1 MSSFLNNSKKDG
13 LTIWFTGLSGAGK
26 TSISGL
32 VQEALEKDGFR
43 ILVLDG
49 DDVRSRLHRSL
60 GFNEADIIEN
70 NYLISQMCFD
80 ERSAYDVI
88 MVPIIS
94 PYRSSRAAAH
104 KLLSPN
110 FIEVYVYADISVLE
124 QRDTKGLYAAAKN
137 NKIDNLIGYSSGAP
151 FEPPL
156 NADITLETNHK
167 TTDECA
173 QILYEKINKRLSS
186 KQKEVMNDL

>member
-1 MSSFLNNSKKDG
+1 VRSLPDNSKKDG
-13 LTIWFTGLSGAGK
+13 LTVWFTGLSGAGK
-26 TSISGL
+26 TSISCL

-60 GFNEADIIEN
+60 GFSEADIIEN
-70 NYLISQMCFD
+70 NYLISKICFD
-80 ERSAYDVI
+80 ERSLYDVI

-94 PYRSSRAAAH
+94 PYRTSRAAAS

-110 FIEVYVYADISVLE
+110 FIEVYVYADIPVLE

-137 NKIDNLIGYSSGAP
+137 NKIDNLIGYSTGAP

-156 NADITLETNHK
+156 SADIILETNHK

-173 QILYEKINKRLSS
+173 QILYEKINEKISS
-186 KQKEVMNDL
+186 DQQRIKNGL